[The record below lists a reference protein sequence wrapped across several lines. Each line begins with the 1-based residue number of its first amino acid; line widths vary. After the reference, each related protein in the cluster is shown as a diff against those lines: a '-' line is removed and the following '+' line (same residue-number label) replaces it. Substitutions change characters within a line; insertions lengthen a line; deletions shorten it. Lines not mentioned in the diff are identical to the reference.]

1 MTQAQQLLNLMRRRG
16 AVTVHEARQ
25 ELGISNVVGRI
36 WDIERG
42 IGCPL
47 QIVQRDQVETLNR
60 DGEVCRVNRYWLAG
74 TPPPPPG
81 APVVARRCRAANR
94 EDRLRLVLE
103 RRRQRIRELEE
114 RLADA
119 EALAKATGND
129 LEQIVEDRRRTK
141 SVAIRAGLAAGGPVQ
156 PLLFPGSAIGGRP

>member
-1 MTQAQQLLNLMRRRG
+1 MTQAQQLLDYMRRHG
-16 AVTVHEARQ
+16 AVTAKEIRDQ
-25 ELGISNVVGRI
+25 LGISNAIGRV
-36 WDIERG
+36 WDIKKG
-42 IGCPL
+42 IGCEKHV
-47 QIVQRDQVETLNR
+47 VQSDRIETLNR
-60 DGEVCRVNRYWLAG
+60 DGEVCLVKRWWLDG

-81 APVVARRCRAANR
+81 APVVARRRRTANQ
-94 EDRLRLVLE
+94 EARLRGILE
-103 RRRQRIRELEE
+103 RRRQRIKDLEE

-156 PLLFPGSAIGGRP
+156 PALFPLGGLS